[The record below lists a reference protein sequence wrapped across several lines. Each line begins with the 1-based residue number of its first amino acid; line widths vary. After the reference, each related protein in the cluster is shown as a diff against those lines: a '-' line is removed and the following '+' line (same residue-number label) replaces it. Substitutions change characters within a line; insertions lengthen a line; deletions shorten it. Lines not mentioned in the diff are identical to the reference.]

1 MEERSDGNLLA
12 AWALGDAE
20 AFTALVRHHEGAILR
35 YARAL
40 LGDWRGGEDVVQEV
54 FLRLSR
60 KPPTLPPDALGNA
73 EAERSLLSGWLHQ
86 VARNLCMDTKRSE
99 NRRRHREEAVA
110 RREATG
116 GGIDTVEARDTRAA
130 VERGLSRLPEDQ
142 REVLALRLF
151 GEKSYK
157 EIATITGK
165 KMGTIGWLVSV
176 GLKSLAGDLA
186 PILQAAAPARD
197 VGSTGNDSGIQSL
210 PGGLS

>member
-1 MEERSDGNLLA
+1 MR
-12 AWALGDAE
+12 
-20 AFTALVRHHEGAILR
+20 RHEGPILR

-40 LGDWRGGEDVVQEV
+40 LGDWRGGEDVVQEG
-54 FLRLSR
+54 FLRLSQ
-60 KPPTLPPDALGNA
+60 KPPTLPPDALGDA
-73 EAERSLLSGWLHQ
+73 DAERSLLSGWLHQ

-110 RREATG
+110 HREATG

-130 VERGLSRLPEDQ
+130 VERGLSKLPEDQ

-165 KMGTIGWLVSV
+165 KTGTIGWLISV

-186 PILQAAAPARD
+186 PLLQAAAPAN
-197 VGSTGNDSGIQSL
+197 GASNDGGVQSL